1 MRTKLTFNSIFM
13 MGIICLLALSVWQMP
28 PAFSNEVF
36 SNDGGQVSLEVA
48 LQTAM
53 RENPELNV
61 IREKLKV
68 AHARIEGIALLGNP
82 ELETEFAGGIDS
94 NQGLELTQSFQL
106 GGQRGH
112 QRRIAKIHLEK
123 VNAELAEAS
132 RLLTKLVKIAFYE
145 LTLAQEKLKLVKE
158 IIQHSEQMSN
168 IAQFQFETGD
178 ISVTQANL
186 ASIQLQSALREA
198 TMLEGELQLVQLEL
212 NNLMGSPLETT
223 RVAVG
228 GFPDASTS
236 FGNPQATAKI
246 SPNAF
251 SELTL
256 DALKTQALARR
267 NDLKSVQLNAELT
280 ENELRL
286 AKAANIPDLS
296 VGALAQRSSGENQI
310 GVKLTVPLPFFDRN
324 RVEINA
330 AKAQQQ
336 VDAIE
341 ISSQERQIS
350 QEVMAA
356 FLSLKTAEKTLKFY
370 EGDSVKLLNENLKL
384 TRTAYELGEAKLLEV
399 ILMQNEF
406 VEIRFD
412 YLNALAAYYKA
423 LAQLEATIDTPIS
436 GQPSAVSHH
445 PQ

>member
-28 PAFSNEVF
+28 SAFSNEVF
-36 SNDGGQVSLEVA
+36 SYKEGQVSLEVA

-53 RENPELNV
+53 RENPDLNV

-68 AHARIEGIALLGNP
+68 AHARIEGIALLDNP
-82 ELETEFAGGIDS
+82 KLETEFAGGIDS

-145 LTLAQEKLKLVKE
+145 LAIVQEKLKLVKE
-158 IIQHSEQMSN
+158 VIQHSEQIAD
-168 IAQFQFETGD
+168 IAQFRFEAGD

-186 ASIQLQSALREA
+186 ANIQLQSALREA
-198 TMLEGELQLVQLEL
+198 VKLEGKSQLIQLEL
-212 NNLMGSPLETT
+212 NALMGTPLETA
-223 RVAVG
+223 RIAVG
-228 GFPDASTS
+228 GLSDFSTAS
-236 FGNPQATAKI
+236 FGNPQTTPDASSK
-246 SPNAF
+246 
-251 SELTL
+251 LRL
-256 DALKTQALARR
+256 DALKTHALKRR

-280 ENELRL
+280 DNELRL

-296 VGALAQRSSGENQI
+296 VGALAQRGGDEKAL
-310 GVKLTVPLPFFDRN
+310 GVKFTIPLPFFDRN
-324 RVEINA
+324 RDEINA

-336 VDAIE
+336 VDVIE

-350 QEVMAA
+350 REVMAA

-423 LAQLEATIDTPIS
+423 LAQLEATIDTPIR
-436 GQPSAVSHH
+436 GQPSAVSPH

>member
-1 MRTKLTFNSIFM
+1 MRTKLTFNPIFM
-13 MGIICLLALSVWQMP
+13 IGIICLLALSMWQMP
-28 PAFSNEVF
+28 SAFSNEAF
-36 SNDGGQVSLEVA
+36 SNEEGQVSLEVA
-48 LQTAM
+48 IQTAM

-68 AHARIEGIALLGNP
+68 ARARIEGIALLGNP
-82 ELETEFAGGIDS
+82 ELETEFAGGIDGD
-94 NQGLELTQSFQL
+94 QGLELTQSFQL

-145 LTLAQEKLKLVKE
+145 LALVQEKLKLVKE
-158 IIQHSEQMSN
+158 VIQHSEQMSD
-168 IAQFQFETGD
+168 IAQFRFEAGD

-186 ASIQLQSALREA
+186 ANIRLQSALREA
-198 TMLEGELQLVQLEL
+198 VKLEGELQLAQLEL
-212 NNLMGSPLETT
+212 NALMGMPLETA
-223 RVAVG
+223 RIAVG
-228 GFPDASTS
+228 GLSDLSAAS
-236 FGNPQATAKI
+236 FELQATSNI
-246 SPNAF
+246 SPDV
-251 SELTL
+251 SSKLTL
-256 DALKTQALARR
+256 DVLKTHALARR
-267 NDLKSVQLNAELT
+267 NDLKSVQLNAALT

-296 VGALAQRSSGENQI
+296 VGALAQRGGGENTL
-310 GVKLTVPLPFFDRN
+310 GVKFTIPLPFFDRN
-324 RVEINA
+324 RAEINA

-350 QEVMAA
+350 REVMAA
-356 FLSLKTAEKTLKFY
+356 FLSLKTAQKTLKFY

-406 VEIRFD
+406 VEMRFA
-412 YLNALAAYYKA
+412 YLEALAAYYKA
-423 LAQLEATIDTPIS
+423 LAQLEASIDTPVELL
-436 GQPSAVSHH
+436 P
-445 PQ
+445 

>member
-1 MRTKLTFNSIFM
+1 MRTKLTFNPIFM
-13 MGIICLLALSVWQMP
+13 IGIICLLALSMWQMP
-28 PAFSNEVF
+28 SAFSNEAF
-36 SNDGGQVSLEVA
+36 SNEGGQVSLEVA
-48 LQTAM
+48 IQTAM

-68 AHARIEGIALLGNP
+68 ARARIEGIALLGNP
-82 ELETEFAGGIDS
+82 ELETEFAGGIDGD
-94 NQGLELTQSFQL
+94 QGLELTQSFQL

-145 LTLAQEKLKLVKE
+145 LALVQEKLKLVKE
-158 IIQHSEQMSN
+158 VIQHSEQMSD
-168 IAQFQFETGD
+168 IAQFRFEAGD

-186 ASIQLQSALREA
+186 ANIRLQSALREA
-198 TMLEGELQLVQLEL
+198 VKLEGELQLAQLEL
-212 NNLMGSPLETT
+212 NALMGMPLETA
-223 RVAVG
+223 RIAVG
-228 GFPDASTS
+228 GLSDLSAAS
-236 FGNPQATAKI
+236 FELQATSNI
-246 SPNAF
+246 SPDV
-251 SELTL
+251 SSKLTL
-256 DALKTQALARR
+256 DVLKTHALARR
-267 NDLKSVQLNAELT
+267 NDLKSVQLNAALT

-296 VGALAQRSSGENQI
+296 VGALAQRGGGENTL
-310 GVKLTVPLPFFDRN
+310 GVKFTIPLPFFDRN
-324 RVEINA
+324 RAEINA

-350 QEVMAA
+350 REVMAA
-356 FLSLKTAEKTLKFY
+356 FLSLKTAQKTLKFY

-406 VEIRFD
+406 VEMRFA
-412 YLNALAAYYKA
+412 YLEALAAYYKA
-423 LAQLEATIDTPIS
+423 LAQLEASIDTPVELL
-436 GQPSAVSHH
+436 P
-445 PQ
+445 

>member
-28 PAFSNEVF
+28 SAFSNEVF
-36 SNDGGQVSLEVA
+36 SNEEGQVSLEVA
-48 LQTAM
+48 TQTAM
-53 RENPELNV
+53 RDNPELNV

-68 AHARIEGIALLGNP
+68 ARARIEGIALLDNP
-82 ELETEFAGGIDS
+82 KLETEFAGGIDS

-145 LTLAQEKLKLVKE
+145 LAIVQEKLKLVKE
-158 IIQHSEQMSN
+158 VIQHSEQIAD
-168 IAQFQFETGD
+168 IAQFRFETGD

-186 ASIQLQSALREA
+186 ANIQLQSALREA
-198 TMLEGELQLVQLEL
+198 VKLEGKSQLIQLEL
-212 NNLMGSPLETT
+212 NALMGTPLETA
-223 RVAVG
+223 RIAVG
-228 GFPDASTS
+228 GLSDFSTAS
-236 FGNPQATAKI
+236 FGNPQTTPDASSK
-246 SPNAF
+246 
-251 SELTL
+251 LRL
-256 DALKTQALARR
+256 DALKTHALKRR

-280 ENELRL
+280 DNELRL

-296 VGALAQRSSGENQI
+296 VGALAQRGGSEKAL
-310 GVKLTVPLPFFDRN
+310 GVKFTIPLPFFDRN
-324 RVEINA
+324 RDEINA

-341 ISSQERQIS
+341 ISSQKRQIS
-350 QEVMAA
+350 REVMAA

>member
-28 PAFSNEVF
+28 TAFSDEAF
-36 SNDGGQVSLEVA
+36 SYKEGQVSLEVA

-53 RENPELNV
+53 RENPDLNV

-82 ELETEFAGGIDS
+82 ELETEFAGGIDGD
-94 NQGLELTQSFQL
+94 QGLELTQLFQL

-132 RLLTKLVKIAFYE
+132 RLLTKSVKIAFYE
-145 LTLAQEKLKLVKE
+145 LALAQEKLELVKE
-158 IIQHSEQMSN
+158 VIQHNEQMSD
-168 IAQFQFETGD
+168 IAQFQFEAGD
-178 ISVTQANL
+178 ISVTQVNL
-186 ASIQLQSALREA
+186 ANIQLQSALREA

-223 RVAVG
+223 RIAVG
-228 GFPDASTS
+228 GLPDFSTAGLGS
-236 FGNPQATAKI
+236 PQTTPKM
-246 SPNAF
+246 SPDVF
-251 SELTL
+251 SKLTL
-256 DALKTQALARR
+256 DILETHALESR
-267 NDLKSVQLNAELT
+267 NDLKSVQLNAKLT

-324 RVEINA
+324 RAEIDA

-350 QEVMAA
+350 QEVMTA
-356 FLSLKTAEKTLKFY
+356 FLSLKTAQKTLKFY
-370 EGDSVKLLNENLKL
+370 EGDSVRLLNENLKL

-406 VEIRFD
+406 IEMRSA
-412 YLNALAAYYKA
+412 YLEALAAYYKA
-423 LAQLEATIDTPIS
+423 LAQLEAAIDTPIE
-436 GQPSAVSHH
+436 QLLP
-445 PQ
+445 